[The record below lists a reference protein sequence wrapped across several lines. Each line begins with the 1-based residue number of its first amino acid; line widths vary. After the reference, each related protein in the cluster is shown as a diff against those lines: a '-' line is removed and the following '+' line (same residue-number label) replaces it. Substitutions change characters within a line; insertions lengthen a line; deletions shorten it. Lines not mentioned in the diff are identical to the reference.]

1 MRALITGI
9 RGFAG
14 RHLAKLLQDE
24 GLEVWGVSRET
35 GTEQEERIFE
45 ADLLDR
51 DAVRTALD
59 KTAPDLIFHLAA
71 QASVGVSWKDPEAT
85 IRNNVFA
92 QLNLLEAI
100 RELGMRPRVLV
111 VSSNEVYGAPAGP
124 DELPFRETSALR
136 PNNPY
141 ALSKVAQDLM
151 GYQYHVTYG
160 MPIVRVRPFNHLG
173 PGQSDDFV
181 APSFARQVAEI
192 EAGLREPVIRVG
204 NLEAERDFS
213 DVRDVVRAYY
223 LVTTKGQAGEVYN
236 VGSGQAISI
245 QTVLD
250 FFVRECR
257 VPIKVEVDPV
267 RYRPVDVPRSWTDTT
282 KLRQATGWRPSIP
295 FERTLSDVLE
305 SWRAWVRHASPLR
318 DSSLRSE

>member
-1 MRALITGI
+1 MPRAFITGI

-14 RHLAKLLQDE
+14 QHLAELLERD
-24 GLEVWGVSRET
+24 GLDVWGISREA
-35 GTEQEERIFE
+35 GTQPEEQVFE

-51 DAVRTALD
+51 ESVRQALQ
-59 KTAPDLIFHLAA
+59 KTAPDLVFHLAA

-100 RELGMRPRVLV
+100 RDLGMGPRILV

-124 DELPFRETSALR
+124 EDLPFRETSPLR

-141 ALSKVAQDLM
+141 ALSKVTQDLM
-151 GYQYHVTYG
+151 GYQYHATYG

-192 EAGLREPVIRVG
+192 EAGRRAPVISVG

-213 DVRDVVRAYY
+213 DVRDVVRAYH
-223 LVTTKGQAGEVYN
+223 LVATKGEPGEVYN
-236 VGSGQAISI
+236 IGSGKAVSI
-245 QTVLD
+245 QTLLD

-257 VPIKVEVDPV
+257 VPIKVEVDPE
-267 RYRPVDVPRSWTDTT
+267 RYRPVDVPRTWTDTT
-282 KLRQATGWRPSIP
+282 KLRKATGWRPSIP
-295 FERTLSDVLE
+295 LERTLVDVLE
-305 SWRAWVRHASPLR
+305 YWRTCTRYS
-318 DSSLRSE
+318 

>member
-35 GTEQEERIFE
+35 GTEQEERVFE

-51 DAVRTALD
+51 DAVGTALD

-100 RELGMRPRVLV
+100 RELGMSPRVLV

-151 GYQYHVTYG
+151 GYQYHATYG

-192 EAGLREPVIRVG
+192 EAGLRDPVIRVG

-223 LVTTKGQAGEVYN
+223 LVTTKGEAGEVYN
-236 VGSGQAISI
+236 VGSGQAVSI

-250 FFVRECR
+250 FFVQECR
-257 VPIKVEVDPV
+257 VPIKVEVDPE

-282 KLRQATGWRPSIP
+282 KLREATGWRPSIP
-295 FERTLSDVLE
+295 LERTLVDVLE
-305 SWRAWVRHASPLR
+305 YWRTCTRYS
-318 DSSLRSE
+318 